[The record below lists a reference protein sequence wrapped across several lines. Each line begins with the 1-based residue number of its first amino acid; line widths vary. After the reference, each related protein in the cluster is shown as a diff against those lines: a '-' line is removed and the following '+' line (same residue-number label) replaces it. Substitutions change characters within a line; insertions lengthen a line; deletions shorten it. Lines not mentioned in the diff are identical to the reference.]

1 MQNSATYVGKYLRGK
16 KGTWGKPSQAVYVS
30 RLTSRR
36 AGFANTIHSYE
47 PITSGTH
54 FCAVRYALSRV
65 SGEKLTMALYV
76 LHCVPAEGVMAV
88 VHCAHFV
95 PVAGLWQLFRG
106 GLRMGGVK

>member
-1 MQNSATYVGKYLRGK
+1 
-16 KGTWGKPSQAVYVS
+16 
-30 RLTSRR
+30 
-36 AGFANTIHSYE
+36 
-47 PITSGTH
+47 
-54 FCAVRYALSRV
+54 VRYALSSV

-76 LHCVPAEGVMAV
+76 LHCVPAEGVMDA